1 MSSDFLQSIH
11 CVSRGACA
19 TCRASPEFRKA
30 FSAPEECPYG
40 ITLHTIPPFDK
51 DAYSKARRKSP
62 PSLMKR
68 AANFAAAAAQH
79 IAAGAPMASDEE
91 VARRF
96 SICQGCEFYDGKAC
110 SKCGCPVVRER
121 KYLSKLSWADQSCP
135 VGKWGP
141 AANG

>member
-1 MSSDFLQSIH
+1 MITG
-11 CVSRGACA
+11 SRSAFEA
-19 TCRASPEFRKA
+19 RCRERGYTLAQVRPCIVAEDGDTITVDETHKA
-30 FSAPEECPYG
+30 YPMAKPG
-40 ITLHTIPPFDK
+40 
-51 DAYSKARRKSP
+51 
-62 PSLMKR
+62 PSFVQK
-68 AANFAAAAAQH
+68 AANFATAAAQH

-96 SICQGCEFYDGKAC
+96 AICQGCQFYDGKAC

-141 AANG
+141 ASNG